1 MKKVLKALPILLAA
15 LVLTVSAAACSPATL
30 EDYFRETSRQDEL
43 QAIADSQSG
52 DGVTASYYCEG
63 NTVILEYQVDTSID
77 SGEANILNEMLE
89 DESYKQTFENFV
101 TEIRDET
108 RVKSVTLK
116 IRYKDI
122 NGSIVAEKEYNPA

>member
-1 MKKVLKALPILLAA
+1 MKKVLKALPILLAV

-43 QAIADSQSG
+43 RAIADSQSG

-63 NTVILEYQVDTSID
+63 NTVIFEYQVDTSID

-89 DESYKQTFENFV
+89 DESYRQTFEDFV